1 MLNAQSY
8 LQSVESEATSWG
20 GRVEAAEREFEN
32 RGLGDDERALLAFER
47 QWWRYE
53 GSKEASIREHFGM
66 NSTRYYQ
73 RLNQLLDMP
82 EAMEFDPLL
91 VKRLRRQRDS
101 RARAR
106 SARRLG
112 AAR

>member
-1 MLNAQSY
+1 M
-8 LQSVESEATSWG
+8 EAF
-20 GRVEAAEREFEN
+20 ERPLEVQ
-32 RGLGDDERALLAFER
+32 GLGEAERALLAFER

-53 GSKEASIREHFGM
+53 GSKEASIREQFGI

-73 RLNQLLDMP
+73 RLNQLLDLP

-91 VKRLRRQRDS
+91 VKRLRRQRES

-112 AAR
+112 TSTSAR